1 MGKDLR
7 RGDADGHVSGDVWE
21 PGSWARSAGSRL
33 RMIAALP
40 RGRFHS
46 PPHEWMRSRRVV
58 EKKEETKK
66 RLGRS
71 PDDMDALNLAYYE
84 FGWEAP
90 YAIAVPV
97 YDERPLGPQSD
108 DVWND
113 IGPTSLSRRPRFG

>member
-1 MGKDLR
+1 
-7 RGDADGHVSGDVWE
+7 
-21 PGSWARSAGSRL
+21 
-33 RMIAALP
+33 MIAAFAL
-40 RGRFHS
+40 GRFHL
-46 PPHEWMRSRRVV
+46 PPHEWMRSQRVV

-90 YAIAVPV
+90 RAMAVPV
-97 YDERPLGPQSD
+97 YDERPLGPTSD

-113 IGPTSLSRRPRFG
+113 RGPTSPSRRARFGQ